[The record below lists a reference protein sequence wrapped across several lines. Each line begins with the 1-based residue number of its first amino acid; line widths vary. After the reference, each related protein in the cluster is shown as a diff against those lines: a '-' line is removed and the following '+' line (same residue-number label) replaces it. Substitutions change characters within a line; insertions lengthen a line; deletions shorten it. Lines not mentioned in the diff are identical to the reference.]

1 MCCRLHGY
9 PTAPLISYKIPGI
22 GTLWEVAV
30 PLCRLSTTPCAGSES
45 GSLCAQFT
53 QQPMRTGH
61 YLVACPAL
69 NEREEVSDCYTAA
82 DICYAMYQESGHT
95 PTLKTIWGTPTWN
108 TGNACDTFRTGLH
121 LGASPPGCV

>member
-1 MCCRLHGY
+1 MSDDLVRHQAY
-9 PTAPLISYKIPGI
+9 PRSPLISYKIPGI
-22 GTLWEVAV
+22 GTLWEVIV
-30 PLCRLSTTPCAGSES
+30 PLSELSTTPCAGSES

-82 DICYAMYQESGHT
+82 DICYAMHQESGAYAYVEDYLGHT
-95 PTLKTIWGTPTWN
+95 YMEYGE
-108 TGNACDTFRTGLH
+108 
-121 LGASPPGCV
+121 CV

>member
-1 MCCRLHGY
+1 MSDDLVRHQAY
-9 PTAPLISYKIPGI
+9 PRSRLISYKIPGT

-45 GSLCAQFT
+45 GALCAQFT

-82 DICYAMYQESGHT
+82 DICYAMHQESGAYAYVEDYLGHT
-95 PTLKTIWGTPTWN
+95 YMEYG
-108 TGNACDTFRTGLH
+108 D
-121 LGASPPGCV
+121 CV